1 MTEEQAVDRI
11 PFSPKE
17 ELMISSMAS
26 WMRFIGVVNIVI
38 GLLGSLFLSVLL
50 FFANNHPKISGL
62 LAKKGI
68 NMTALVIAGAIVVG
82 FLVVAIYQGSLLF
95 NAGKYFEQV
104 AKTDEADQLF
114 VYEGFQRLKTFFIL
128 EVVFGGLS
136 VLGSLS
142 TVLKAVGK

>member
-1 MTEEQAVDRI
+1 MSGR
-11 PFSPKE
+11 
-17 ELMISSMAS
+17 AS
-26 WMRFIGVVNIVI
+26 WRGFIGGGNIAV
-38 GLLGSLFLSVLL
+38 GPLAPMFLSVLL

-82 FLVVAIYQGSLLF
+82 FLIVAIYQGSLLF